1 MERFDLLSVGGL
13 SYREMTPDPKARM
26 DVSLVTG
33 KVRQLGVDED
43 EKSSAVKCVESL
55 AVVESRNEI
64 VVHGSAGKQLCSTGF
79 VFALG
84 EFA

>member
-1 MERFDLLSVGGL
+1 
-13 SYREMTPDPKARM
+13 MTPDPKAQM

-33 KVRQLGVDED
+33 KVRQLGIDED
-43 EKSSAVKCVESL
+43 EKRSAVRCAESL

-84 EFA
+84 ELA